1 MYGGNRIV
9 AKDNARSRDEAC
21 RPALVSYSVA
31 HDPYAALRVKSYRWF
46 IVSLL
51 TMTISSQIQG
61 VVVAWQ
67 IYDITHDPLSL
78 GLMGLAEAL
87 PFVGMSLYAGHIADL
102 FNRHR
107 IAVASLAVLLSC
119 SLALLVF
126 NLIPGFLHAH
136 GARPFYAVIFVSG
149 LARSF
154 LQPARNA
161 LGAEIVDRSLY
172 ANAVAWR
179 SSTWQSAAV
188 VGPALGG
195 LIYGFASPRVAYIAD
210 AIRRASALVTFS
222 TIEYEARVVAATGES
237 VGESL
242 RSGLRFVF
250 RESILLSAL
259 TLDLF
264 SVLLGGAEA
273 LLPVF
278 ADQILHVGPQGLG
291 ILRAAPAAGAV
302 VASVYLAHRPPFK
315 QAGRTLLYAVAT
327 FALCIVVFGV
337 SRSFVLSAAVLAVSG
352 MADNVSVL
360 IRSTLLQVLTPTHL
374 LGRVSSV
381 NSIFVG
387 SSNEL
392 GAFESGVA
400 ARLLGT
406 VTSVVLGGLASLGVV
421 VGIGVGVPRL
431 RRLGRIDETGLRVDG
446 GEWSGDPTAEA
457 ASTHGL

>member
-1 MYGGNRIV
+1 M
-9 AKDNARSRDEAC
+9 
-21 RPALVSYSVA
+21 A
-31 HDPYAALRVKSYRWF
+31 HDPYASLRVRNYRWF
-46 IVSLL
+46 IVSTL

-67 IYDITHDPLSL
+67 IYDITRDPLSL

-87 PFVGMSLYAGHIADL
+87 PFVSIALYAGHIADR

-107 IAVASLAVLLSC
+107 VTLASLGLLLGC
-119 SLALLVF
+119 SLSLLTF
-126 NLIPGFLHAH
+126 NLIPHFLATH
-136 GARPFYAVIFVSG
+136 GALPFYGVIFMSG
-149 LARSF
+149 IARAF
-154 LQPARNA
+154 LTPARNA
-161 LGAEIVDRSLY
+161 LGAELVDRSLY

-179 SSTWQSAAV
+179 TSTWQTAAV

-210 AIRRASALVTFS
+210 AIMMAVALYSFWTIDYAGREPSA
-222 TIEYEARVVAATGES
+222 RQES
-237 VGESL
+237 IGESL
-242 RSGLRFVF
+242 RMGLDFVF
-250 RESILLSAL
+250 RESVLLSAL

-291 ILRAAPAAGAV
+291 VLRAAPAAGAV
-302 VASVYLAHRPPFK
+302 VASVYLAHRAPLRR
-315 QAGRTLLYAVAT
+315 AGPTLLYAVAT
-327 FALCIVVFGV
+327 FALCIIGFGL
-337 SRSFVLSAAVLAVSG
+337 SRSFLLSLFLLAISG

-360 IRSTLLQVLTPTHL
+360 IRSTLLQVLTPAHL

-392 GAFESGVA
+392 GMFESGVA

-421 VGIGVGVPRL
+421 VSVGISVPRL
-431 RRLGRIDETGLRVDG
+431 RRLRRIDDTALRQT
-446 GEWSGDPTAEA
+446 TA
-457 ASTHGL
+457 

>member
-1 MYGGNRIV
+1 M
-9 AKDNARSRDEAC
+9 
-21 RPALVSYSVA
+21 A
-31 HDPYAALRVKSYRWF
+31 HDPYASLRLPNYRWF
-46 IVSLL
+46 IVSLW

-87 PFVGMSLYAGHIADL
+87 PFVGVALYAGHIADRL
-102 FNRHR
+102 NRHR
-107 IAVASLAVLLSC
+107 VSIASLIVLLAC
-119 SLALLVF
+119 SLAFLTF
-126 NLIPGFLHAH
+126 NLIPGFLHRA
-136 GARPFYAVIFVSG
+136 GAGPFYLVIFISG
-149 LARSF
+149 IARSF

-161 LGAEIVDRSLY
+161 LGAELVDRPLY

-188 VGPALGG
+188 IGPALGG
-195 LIYGFASPRVAYIAD
+195 LIYGFASPRVAYVAD
-210 AIRRASALVTFS
+210 AIMMGIALVAFS
-222 TIEYEARVVAATGES
+222 TIGYDGRAPTERVET
-237 VGESL
+237 VGDSL

-250 RESILLSAL
+250 RESVLLSAL

-278 ADQILHVGPQGLG
+278 ADRILHVGPQGLG
-291 ILRAAPAAGAV
+291 VLRAAPAAGAV
-302 VASVYLAHRPPFK
+302 VASVYLAHRPPFNR
-315 QAGRTLLYAVAT
+315 AGRTLLRAVAV
-327 FALCIVVFGV
+327 FALCIIGFGL
-337 SRSFVLSAAVLAVSG
+337 SRSFVFSIVLLAISG

-360 IRSTLLQVLTPTHL
+360 IRSTLLQVLTPAHL

-400 ARLLGT
+400 AKLLGT
-406 VTSVVLGGLASLGVV
+406 IPAVVLGGVASLGVV
-421 VGIGVGVPRL
+421 GVIGAGVPRL
-431 RRLGRIDETGLRVDG
+431 RDLGRIDELTPQ
-446 GEWSGDPTAEA
+446 S
-457 ASTHGL
+457 S

>member
-1 MYGGNRIV
+1 MF
-9 AKDNARSRDEAC
+9 A
-21 RPALVSYSVA
+21 
-31 HDPYAALRVKSYRWF
+31 
-46 IVSLL
+46 
-51 TMTISSQIQG
+51 MTIGSQIQG

-87 PFVGMSLYAGHIADL
+87 PFIGAALYAGHIADVL
-102 FNRHR
+102 NRR
-107 IAVASLAVLLSC
+107 TVSTLSLGVLLAC
-119 SLALLVF
+119 SLTLLVF
-126 NLIPGFLHAH
+126 NLVPGFLHAH
-136 GARPFYAVIFVSG
+136 GAWPFYAVIFVSG

-161 LGAEIVDRSLY
+161 LGAEIVERPLY
-172 ANAVAWR
+172 PNAVAWR
-179 SSTWQSAAV
+179 SSTWQTAAV

-195 LIYGFASPRVAYIAD
+195 LIYGFTSPRVAYVTD
-210 AIRRASALVTFS
+210 AILMTLALLTFWVIDYS
-222 TIEYEARVVAATGES
+222 GRVMLAQPES
-237 VGESL
+237 IGESL

-250 RESILLSAL
+250 RESVLLSAL

-278 ADQILHVGPQGLG
+278 ADQILHVGPEGLG
-291 ILRAAPAAGAV
+291 VLRAAPAAGAV
-302 VASVYLAHRPPFK
+302 VASVYLAHRAPFER
-315 QAGRTLLYAVAT
+315 AGRTLLYSVAT
-327 FALCIVVFGV
+327 FALCIVGFGL
-337 SRSFVLSAAVLAVSG
+337 SRSFVLSVALLAISG

-360 IRSTLLQVLTPTHL
+360 IRSTLLQVLTPGHL

-400 ARLLGT
+400 AKLLGT

-421 VGIGVGVPRL
+421 VGIGAGVPRL
-431 RRLGRIDETGLRVDG
+431 RRLGRIDEIAV
-446 GEWSGDPTAEA
+446 SG
-457 ASTHGL
+457 